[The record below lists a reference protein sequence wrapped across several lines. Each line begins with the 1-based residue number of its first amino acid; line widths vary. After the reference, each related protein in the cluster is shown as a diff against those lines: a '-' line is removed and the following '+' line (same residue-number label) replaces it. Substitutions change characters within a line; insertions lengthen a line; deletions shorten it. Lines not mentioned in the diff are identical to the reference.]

1 MLNHIIA
8 EGRLCPAVRHDANTP
23 PRAVGETPY
32 VSAWDVTLQAGS
44 RDSAA
49 DLDRWGVG
57 SADEHRD
64 RVARDPGGAPF
75 LLPVPAAS
83 PLLTAPCPA
92 GPPHMG
98 RPAGH
103 GAVRSGA

>member
-49 DLDRWGVG
+49 DLDRWGG
-57 SADEHRD
+57 AGLSAAIRSVTP
-64 RVARDPGGAPF
+64 RVDMI
-75 LLPVPAAS
+75 VHCAA
-83 PLLTAPCPA
+83 LYGNAEFKK
-92 GPPHMG
+92 
-98 RPAGH
+98 R
-103 GAVRSGA
+103 